1 MPKKS
6 KKMAKDRTL
15 ENINIQG
22 VGKGRRDMKGDRLIG
37 GKIQEKPTKTISL
50 DKTQYQMLAQKGIS
64 WL

>member
-1 MPKKS
+1 
-6 KKMAKDRTL
+6 MAKDRTL

>member
-1 MPKKS
+1 
-6 KKMAKDRTL
+6 MAKDRTL

-50 DKTQYQMLAQKGIS
+50 DKTQY
-64 WL
+64 